1 MKFSPYNQRKL
12 KLQTMYERT
21 ISEGGDAMELS
32 GVMLHARVLIFCL
45 FFMGVRKNIFVFP
58 EYIITLRARIAIPRS
73 DAHFTSKVKSHW
85 SEGSDQWEIFSDE
98 LCGT

>member
-1 MKFSPYNQRKL
+1 
-12 KLQTMYERT
+12 MYERA

-58 EYIITLRARIAIPRS
+58 EYIITLRERS
-73 DAHFTSKVKSHW
+73 SSIKKATFFASEVKSHW
-85 SEGSDQWEIFSDE
+85 SEGSDQWETFSDDQS
-98 LCGT
+98 TWKWKRYA